1 MGMDTI
7 YAEKETKNH
16 SDTQE
21 KLDPSC
27 STREQCGAQRTWGK
41 QDRRRPL
48 SNSFSWGGKSRAGS
62 ECTSFSDWMVCWEHP
77 FESWVYLSSRRPLP
91 MQHQWYCSH
100 SARQISSCLLLK
112 SSKLPQCMTAES
124 GALEES
130 KRSWGHHNSKERREC
145 VGKLLV
151 LKHWS

>member
-1 MGMDTI
+1 MGFIQVPHLDGHSRPCLRAKACPSYYIVGLSSQKTVRMERVYLELAHLSHLLNQNGNGHDLCR
-7 YAEKETKNH
+7 KGNKNH

-62 ECTSFSDWMVCWEHP
+62 ECTSFSDWIACWEHP

-91 MQHQWYCSH
+91 MQH
-100 SARQISSCLLLK
+100 
-112 SSKLPQCMTAES
+112 
-124 GALEES
+124 
-130 KRSWGHHNSKERREC
+130 
-145 VGKLLV
+145 
-151 LKHWS
+151 